1 MSNTSEEWQN
11 LKITK
16 NKTFKEAIK
25 NKNNRPHFTFDILK
39 KVLNNKHIEVLAEN
53 KSIEE
58 LINFREESSD
68 LNELSNNLLQKCKIE
83 DDKTIVV

>member
-1 MSNTSEEWQN
+1 LSNTSEEWQN

-25 NKNNRPHFTFDILK
+25 NKNKRPHFSFDILK
-39 KVLNNKHIEVLAEN
+39 KQLNDKHIEVLAEN

-58 LINFREESSD
+58 LINFNKESSAI
-68 LNELSNNLLQKCKIE
+68 NELTDNLLQKCKIE
-83 DDKTIVV
+83 DDKNIEV